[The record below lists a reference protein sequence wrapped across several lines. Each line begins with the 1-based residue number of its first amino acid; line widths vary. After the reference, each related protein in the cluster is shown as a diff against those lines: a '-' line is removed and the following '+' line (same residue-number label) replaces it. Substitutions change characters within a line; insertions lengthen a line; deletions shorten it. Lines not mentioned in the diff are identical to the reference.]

1 MNLRNHETAEQ
12 MRQRLERESFW
23 RSVFW
28 QGENC
33 GKPALEGADSRIV
46 QHIEEAELQKI
57 KNCGSHNFN

>member
-1 MNLRNHETAEQ
+1 MKQHETAEE
-12 MRQRLERESFW
+12 MRQRLERKAFW
-23 RSVFW
+23 RFVFW

-57 KNCGSHNFN
+57 KNCGSHNFS